1 MKKKDSEDK
10 KGDLPEESKD
20 IKLKEFK
27 ELEDHDLKDFNVG
40 DFKKARLEEFKDTE
54 LKDFKEFVKNS
65 KSDRDL
71 ENLRLELNSDDVIK
85 NTLKDLKKIGIDGKP
100 HLKLLK
106 RLKRGI

>member
-1 MKKKDSEDK
+1 MKRKDSEDK
-10 KGDLPEESKD
+10 KGDLPEESKN

-27 ELEDHDLKDFNVG
+27 ELENQDLKDFNVG
-40 DFKKARLEEFKDTE
+40 DFKKSRLEEFRDTE

-71 ENLRLELNSDDVIK
+71 ENLKLELNSDDTIE
-85 NTLKDLKKIGIDGKP
+85 NTIKDLKKIGINGEP
-100 HLKLLK
+100 QLKLLK